1 MATYAIG
8 DIQGSYNEFR
18 RLLDLI
24 NFNAKDKL
32 WLVGDIVNRGPN
44 SLLLLRFLRAMN
56 DAVVAVLG
64 NHDLHL
70 LVVAEGFAKAQPGD
84 TLQGV
89 LNAPDRDELL
99 HWLRHQRLLHVS
111 GDYVM
116 VHAGLLP
123 SWSVMQAANLAQEAE
138 SFLHN
143 KDHEEFRK
151 FCSHM
156 YGNQPDQWS
165 ASLEGYERIRVIIN
179 AMTRMRVCTYDGRM
193 DFTFKGRV
201 EDIPIDYLPWFDVPG
216 RASKEATVICGH
228 WSALS
233 LQVKSNLIALDTG
246 CMWGGSLTA
255 IRLEDRRVFQVPCAA
270 TFEGTMC

>member
-32 WLVGDIVNRGPN
+32 WLVGDIVNRGPD

-70 LVVAEGFAKAQPGD
+70 LMVAEGFAKAQPGD

-156 YGNQPDQWS
+156 YGNQPEQWS

>member
-56 DAVVAVLG
+56 DAVIAVLG

-270 TFEGTMC
+270 TFEGTMY

>member
-32 WLVGDIVNRGPN
+32 WLVGDIVNRGPD
-44 SLLLLRFLRAMN
+44 SLLLLRFLREMN

-70 LVVAEGFAKAQPGD
+70 LVVAEGFAKAQPGE

-255 IRLEDRRVFQVPCAA
+255 IRLEDRRVFQGPCAA

>member
-18 RLLDLI
+18 RLLDVI

-32 WLVGDIVNRGPN
+32 WLVGDIVNRGPD
-44 SLLLLRFLRAMN
+44 SLLLLRFLKAMN

>member
-18 RLLDLI
+18 RLLDVI

-32 WLVGDIVNRGPN
+32 WLVGDIVNRGPD
-44 SLLLLRFLRAMN
+44 SLLLLRFLREIN

-123 SWSVMQAANLAQEAE
+123 SWSVMQAANLPQEAE

>member
-32 WLVGDIVNRGPN
+32 WLVGDIVNRGPD

-99 HWLRHQRLLHVS
+99 YWLRHQRLLHVS

-123 SWSVMQAANLAQEAE
+123 SWSVIQAANLAQEAE

-165 ASLEGYERIRVIIN
+165 ACLEGYERIRVIIN
-179 AMTRMRVCTYDGRM
+179 AMTRMRICTYDGRM
-193 DFTFKGRV
+193 NFTFKGRV

-233 LQVKSNLIALDTG
+233 LQIKSNLIALDTG

>member
-32 WLVGDIVNRGPN
+32 WLVGDIVNRGPD
-44 SLLLLRFLRAMN
+44 SLLLLRFLREIN

>member
-32 WLVGDIVNRGPN
+32 WLVGDIVNRGPD

-70 LVVAEGFAKAQPGD
+70 LMVAEGFAKAQPGD

-111 GDYVM
+111 GEYVM

-270 TFEGTMC
+270 TFEGTTH